1 MSARSAEFKQAIIAT
16 TTVIAAVM
24 LASCVSTRS
33 SSPRQV
39 DMSSPTVTYQYRN
52 DDELIKANQRAI
64 AFCEPYQSLP
74 RAQSFSYDSEHQ
86 KIVVFECVAT
96 LEAAAI
102 HQPESDL
109 RYDYRTDQ
117 ELLDLSRNAQV
128 YCRNIG
134 KPEMDSSIVV
144 NSNGSRTVT
153 FHCRPR

>member
-1 MSARSAEFKQAIIAT
+1 MSDHSPAFKKAIIGT
-16 TTVIAAVM
+16 TAVIAAVM
-24 LASCVSTRS
+24 MASCAATRS

-39 DMSSPTVTYQYRN
+39 AASSPTVTYQYRN

-64 AFCEPYQSLP
+64 VFCEPYQSLP
-74 RAQSFSYDSEHQ
+74 RAQSFSNDSEHQ

-96 LEAAAI
+96 LQAAPI
-102 HQPESDL
+102 HQSDSDL

-128 YCRNIG
+128 YCRNSG
-134 KPEMDSSIVV
+134 KPEMDSNIVV
-144 NSNGSRTVT
+144 NSNGTRTVT